1 MIMKEMDGVYS
12 ALRDLQDILDAQ
24 WEEALTL
31 EEEGHEVP
39 AAWVDT
45 AREVFGRSLRESTT
59 DDMSIK
65 DHWEWFLG
73 NILQHL
79 RYYQDAD
86 LTWSTIWMGE
96 NAQRTWRGLW
106 WQSRALLNRLQT
118 MSDTEIRAEMQ
129 QDQSESP

>member
-1 MIMKEMDGVYS
+1 MMKEMDGVYS

-45 AREVFGRSLRESTT
+45 AREVFGRLLRESTT

-79 RYYQDAD
+79 RYYQCYVP
-86 LTWSTIWMGE
+86 
-96 NAQRTWRGLW
+96 R
-106 WQSRALLNRLQT
+106 
-118 MSDTEIRAEMQ
+118 
-129 QDQSESP
+129 